1 MNEFVENDH
10 TNSAIN
16 SIYQAMFVM
25 MDRGRKN
32 GEIKVNLECPENID
46 PTEYADEITA
56 YFDDQYYSPKN
67 TVRKY
72 FTEIELVGQQLIVD
86 FKWGYHAIIANANA
100 KA

>member
-10 TNSAIN
+10 VNSAVN
-16 SIYQAMFVM
+16 FVYQSMFSM
-25 MDRGRKN
+25 IGRGRKN
-32 GEIKVNLECPENID
+32 GEILINLDCPENID

-56 YFDDQYYSPKN
+56 YFNGQYYSPEN

-72 FTEIELVGQQLIVD
+72 FTEIKIVDQQLIVD
-86 FKWGYHAIIANANA
+86 LKWGYHAIIANANA